1 MERLVGK
8 YCIIKY
14 LNKLYLYKSFTL
26 RDLNFYKR
34 QIREQE
40 LTTTIQY
47 DKNLDFYRVIIIKEV

>member
-1 MERLVGK
+1 MECLVGK

-14 LNKLYLYKSFTL
+14 LDKLYLYNSFTL

-40 LTTTIQY
+40 LNTTIQY
-47 DKNLDFYRVIIIKEV
+47 DKNLDFYRVIINKEV

>member
-1 MERLVGK
+1 MERWVGK

-14 LNKLYLYKSFTL
+14 LDKLYLYKSFTL

-40 LTTTIQY
+40 LTSLIQY
-47 DKNLDFYRVIIIKEV
+47 DKNLDFYRIIINKEV

>member
-8 YCIIKY
+8 YCVIKY

-34 QIREQE
+34 QLREQE
-40 LTTTIQY
+40 LKTSIQY
-47 DKNLDFYRVIIIKEV
+47 DKNLDFYKVIINKEV

>member
-14 LNKLYLYKSFTL
+14 LDKLYLYKSFAL

-40 LTTTIQY
+40 LNATIQY
-47 DKNLDFYRVIIIKEV
+47 DKNLDFYRVVINKEV

>member
-14 LNKLYLYKSFTL
+14 LDKLYTHKSLSL

-40 LTTTIQY
+40 LTTSIQY
-47 DKNLDFYRVIIIKEV
+47 DKNLDFYRVIINKEV

>member
-14 LNKLYLYKSFTL
+14 LDKLYLYKSFAL

-40 LTTTIQY
+40 LNTTIQY
-47 DKNLDFYRVIIIKEV
+47 DKNLDFYRVVINKEV

>member
-8 YCIIKY
+8 YCVIKY
-14 LNKLYLYKSFTL
+14 LGKLYLYKSFTL

-34 QIREQE
+34 QIRIQE

-47 DKNLDFYRVIIIKEV
+47 DKNLDFYRVIINKEV

>member
-14 LNKLYLYKSFTL
+14 LDKIYLYQSFTL
-26 RDLNFYKR
+26 RELNFYKR
-34 QIREQE
+34 QIRSHK

-47 DKNLDFYRVIIIKEV
+47 DKNLDFYRVIIKEM